1 MENTATKSMLT
12 ASVNVGK
19 EIVKLA
25 VDGEMPKDSVVA
37 RLEHFGQAARE
48 LAISQPALSRSI
60 SNLEEE
66 LGVTLFDRMGRSVY
80 LNSFGR
86 VFLERVEKGLTEI
99 AMGVQEIQHLKNP
112 YTGTVALGFLQTLGT
127 TILPEILPAGRT
139 AELFRNYVMET
150 FA

>member
-1 MENTATKSMLT
+1 MEWQQL
-12 ASVNVGK
+12 
-19 EIVKLA
+19 EYFR
-25 VDGEMPKDSVVA
+25 VVA

-60 SNLEEE
+60 SKLEEE

-112 YTGTVALGFLQTLGT
+112 YTGTVALGFLQTLGI